1 MNNSMEAKMLHE
13 IKDILTRGGD
23 GLWEDAVGVSVLFAL
38 LFAGLSLTGT
48 A

>member
-1 MNNSMEAKMLHE
+1 MFGE
-13 IKDILTRGGD
+13 IKDILRRGK
-23 GLWEDAVGVSVLFAL
+23 GLLIEDAVGVTVLFGL